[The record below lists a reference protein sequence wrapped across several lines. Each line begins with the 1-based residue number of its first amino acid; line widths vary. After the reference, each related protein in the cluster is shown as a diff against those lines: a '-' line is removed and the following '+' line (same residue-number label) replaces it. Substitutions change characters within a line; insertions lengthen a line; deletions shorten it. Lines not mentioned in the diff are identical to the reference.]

1 MILAIQSHLATV
13 VKAAL
18 SVSHGQGDVE
28 RGFSL
33 NKHIIIETRVLLM
46 QRTVVALRTVKDV
59 VNRYESVDKIPVS
72 RQLIRQYRA
81 AYAAYSAELTTQEQ
95 HAAEKGRAKQ
105 EDDIARKEQQ
115 ILVDKKDDVT

>member
-33 NKHIIIETRVLLM
+33 NKHIIIEPRVLLM

-81 AYAAYSAELTTQEQ
+81 A
-95 HAAEKGRAKQ
+95 
-105 EDDIARKEQQ
+105 
-115 ILVDKKDDVT
+115 

>member
-13 VKAAL
+13 VKEAL

-33 NKHIIIETRVLLM
+33 NEHIIIETRVLLM

-81 AYAAYSAELTTQEQ
+81 A
-95 HAAEKGRAKQ
+95 
-105 EDDIARKEQQ
+105 
-115 ILVDKKDDVT
+115 